1 MAVKTP
7 TPTPT
12 STSTTNHG
20 LILDQERSEYSP
32 LLTSRNTSQSTL
44 LESSNAANI
53 ANVQLDNETDIGYM
67 DMIKQETMWLVPAIV
82 PMSFTYLCLSS
93 FNFVSLLAVGRL
105 GVTELAGVSLGIMLA
120 NFLVLMPGFGFSA
133 TLDSFCY
140 SAFTA
145 CEDKTQVGFHARRG
159 IVAITTLVVPIAV
172 LFIFIDPLLV
182 MTGQSPEVAYEC
194 GRFLRIWML
203 GSWPQLVFD
212 CLRRFVNAQG
222 NVKPGTYI
230 MFIALPIHVA
240 NSYFLVWSP
249 TVGMGVVGAP
259 IATAITHWSMLVMMT
274 VYICFSKARFA
285 WGSTSLDC
293 IDGISEFYHYAIPS
307 ALMMASSW
315 AAYEV
320 VTFGASLFGPVAL
333 SAQACI
339 FNLMCLTYQVPAACG
354 ASAAI
359 RIGHSLGEG
368 KQRRARYSSAISIS
382 MGYVFGIGCSTL
394 LFIYRH
400 QIGYLYCDDIDV
412 VEMCSALIPYFASVQ
427 TYDGLNGLVDSL
439 MRSLGKQDL
448 SVYMSIPAFWCLGVP
463 LGYYLALGPMQME
476 TVGLW
481 IGLSLGVVVYSI
493 TQQVFVLF
501 YIDWRHE
508 VKVCLERLAKA
519 APVQNPIDNA
529 NSLSAATLNGYGSSS
544 PA

>member
-1 MAVKTP
+1 
-7 TPTPT
+7 
-12 STSTTNHG
+12 
-20 LILDQERSEYSP
+20 
-32 LLTSRNTSQSTL
+32 
-44 LESSNAANI
+44 
-53 ANVQLDNETDIGYM
+53 
-67 DMIKQETMWLVPAIV
+67 MIKQETTWLVPAVV

-93 FNFVSLLAVGRL
+93 FNFVSLLTVGRL

-120 NFLVLMPGFGFSA
+120 NFLVLMPGFGFAA
-133 TLDSFCY
+133 TLDSYCY

-159 IVAITTLVVPIAV
+159 IVAITTLLIPIAV
-172 LFIFIDPLLV
+172 LFYFIDSLLV
-182 MTGQSPEVAYEC
+182 LTGQNPEVAYEC

-230 MFIALPIHVA
+230 MFIALPVHVA

-259 IATAITHWSMLVMMT
+259 VATVITYWSMLAMMT

-293 IDGISEFYHYAIPS
+293 INGISKFYHYAIPS

-368 KQRRARYSSAISIS
+368 KQRRARYSSAISIL
-382 MGYVFGIGCSTL
+382 MGYIFGIGCSTL

-400 QIGYLYCDDIDV
+400 QLGYLYCNDDEV
-412 VEMCSALIPYFASVQ
+412 VEMCSTLIPYFASVQ

-448 SVYMSIPAFWCLGVP
+448 SVFMSIPAFWLLGIP
-463 LGYYLALGPMQME
+463 LGYYLALGPMQMKI
-476 TVGLW
+476 VGLW
-481 IGLSLGVVVYSI
+481 IGLALGVVVYSI
-493 TQQVFVLF
+493 TQQVFILF

-519 APVQNPIDNA
+519 APLKQNLQGNP
-529 NSLSAATLNGYGSSS
+529 NSLSAATLHNYEASIYM
-544 PA
+544 